1 MYMLA
6 PLSEHYDDGFGAVG
20 DAFCNAAKALNKRN
34 AAGDGSASLDEL
46 PEIYLLR
53 HAVELFLK
61 SGIIIVHRRLR
72 LRYGSEPHTTDT
84 ALMKTSSGKWKPLL
98 KTHDIPELYGYWK
111 ELIVGNKDNLI
122 KLMSHAAEVDVPAE
136 LDSWIKSL
144 GKADPSSDYFRYPV
158 SKNTVA
164 DKAKSP
170 FKEVAPDS
178 LFPAERTEYVK
189 ALVVEN
195 AKGEVVKAFK
205 YDRTTSKAVA
215 EAARG
220 AAEMLS
226 NFHFMMRVELTGGW

>member
-20 DAFCNAAKALNKRN
+20 DAFCSAAKALNKRD
-34 AAGDGSASLDEL
+34 AAGDGSASLDDL

-53 HAVELFLK
+53 HAIELFLK
-61 SGIIIVHRRLR
+61 SGIIIMHRRLK
-72 LRYGSEPHTTDT
+72 LRYGSEPHTSATP
-84 ALMKTSSGKWKPLL
+84 MMRTSSGKWKPLL
-98 KTHDIPELYGYWK
+98 KTHDIPGLYAYWK
-111 ELIVGNKDNLI
+111 ELIVGNKNALI
-122 KLMSHAAEVDVPAE
+122 KLMPHTAEVDVPIE
-136 LDSWIKSL
+136 LDGWINTL
-144 GKADPSSDYFRYPV
+144 GTADPNSDYFRYPV

-170 FKEVAPDS
+170 FKEVAPGS
-178 LFPAERTEYVK
+178 LFPAERKEYVK
-189 ALVVEN
+189 ALVLEN

-215 EAARG
+215 GAARG

-226 NFHFMMRVELTGGW
+226 NFHFMMRVELAGGW